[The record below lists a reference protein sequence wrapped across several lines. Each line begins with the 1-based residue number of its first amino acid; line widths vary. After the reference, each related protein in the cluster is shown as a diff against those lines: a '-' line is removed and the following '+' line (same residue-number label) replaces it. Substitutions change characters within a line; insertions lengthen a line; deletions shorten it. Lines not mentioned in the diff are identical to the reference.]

1 MFSCRDKHI
10 RKKYSRPCTTLWKGF
25 SRNVSLWYS
34 MCSLK
39 TLSDIIDLLHKY
51 HFKCVEKACPLNVSL
66 WKLKLLQSVWH
77 QIVSDRWSG
86 KPQRH
91 ILWPLLWKKNCI
103 SNQFEFTQAV
113 THWRKTDHLLSVW
126 LHIIGSRQS
135 VTAHRGPRWGEAFMQ
150 KWFF

>member
-39 TLSDIIDLLHKY
+39 TLSDIIDLLHQY
-51 HFKCVEKACPLNVSL
+51 HFKCVEKDCPLNVSL

-91 ILWPLLWKKNCI
+91 ILWPLLWKKRLRAHVSI
-103 SNQFEFTQAV
+103 LLIDG
-113 THWRKTDHLLSVW
+113 WRDEVW
-126 LHIIGSRQS
+126 VYEKFPFAGEPDLNRMQIR
-135 VTAHRGPRWGEAFMQ
+135 HRSWSQVVIPVSPNIL
-150 KWFF
+150 